1 MAAVHTA
8 YQLIASSGEGD
19 IPATCNE
26 QILQQLPQVHY
37 IASRIHERLPQQVDL
52 HDLVQAGVIGLIEA
66 CRNFDNSKSAQLS
79 TYATF
84 RIKGAIMDALRS
96 LDWGSR
102 SIREKGREISKASTE
117 MEATLGRAP
126 TSEEL
131 ADALGI
137 SLTRLNEVQADL
149 HGLHL
154 VNQQTVMPGEDGEMV
169 DLIESAA
176 SPWDNPFEAY
186 SKAESI
192 APLIAAVA
200 TLSEREQ
207 VILSLYYQ
215 DELTM
220 REVAQIVG
228 IAVSRVCQIHATALK
243 KLKGMLATA
252 SLTPEVRAK

>member
-8 YQLIASSGEGD
+8 YQMITSSGEGEM
-19 IPATCNE
+19 PASCNE
-26 QILQQLPQVHY
+26 LILRQLPQVHY

-66 CRNFDNSKSAQLS
+66 CRNFDGTKNAQLS

-96 LDWGSR
+96 SDWGPR
-102 SIREKGREISKASTE
+102 SMRDKAREITKACTKV
-117 MEATLGRAP
+117 EAVLGRVP

-131 ADALGI
+131 AEELGI
-137 SLTRLNEVQADL
+137 SVAKLNEVQADL
-149 HGLHL
+149 HGLT
-154 VNQQTVMPGEDGEMV
+154 VINQQTTMPGEDGETL
-169 DLIESAA
+169 DLIESAT

-200 TLSEREQ
+200 TLSDREQ
-207 VILSLYYQ
+207 LVLSLYYQ

-228 IAVSRVCQIHATALK
+228 IAVSRVCQIHAAAIT
-243 KLKGMLATA
+243 KLRTLLWSAPVGTEA
-252 SLTPEVRAK
+252 RAK

>member
-1 MAAVHTA
+1 MATVHTA
-8 YQLIASSGEGD
+8 YQMIASSSEGE
-19 IPATCNE
+19 IPAACNE
-26 QILQQLPQVHY
+26 LILQQLPQVHY
-37 IASRIHERLPQQVDL
+37 IASRIHERLPQQVEL

-66 CRNFDNSKSAQLS
+66 CRNFNSSKNAQLS

-102 SIREKGREISKASTE
+102 SMRDKAREITKACTD
-117 MEATLGRAP
+117 METTLGRAP
-126 TSEEL
+126 TSEEI
-131 ADALGI
+131 AEELGI
-137 SLTRLNEVQADL
+137 SLAKLNEVQADL
-149 HGLHL
+149 HGLYV
-154 VNQQTVMPGEDGEMV
+154 VNQQTAMPGEDGETL

-176 SPWDNPFEAY
+176 STWDNPFEAY

-207 VILSLYYQ
+207 VVLSLYYQ

-228 IAVSRVCQIHATALK
+228 IAVSRVCQIHATAIK
-243 KLKGMLATA
+243 KLKAMLSSAPVSTEA
-252 SLTPEVRAK
+252 RTR